1 MSVRPLLCSGS
12 AADES
17 ESGSER
23 HRDDEEEV
31 VEQAAEAEKKSV
43 DSGETE
49 GSESS
54 EENEKEVK
62 PYFLRP
68 KKQKTLETKPETKPG
83 QPGVTLD
90 IGEPAPQ
97 VLDVVVWVR
106 VDSITAIDLEKQS
119 FTGDLWLFL
128 VTAKEYKEGE
138 AERKNIEEFFDNFP
152 IDREH
157 KSEYWGAIQ
166 NQVTAAASTDH
177 PKPHLYKVGDRVG
190 LAWRLSGEFSE
201 AWELDNFPFDCQ
213 DLTIS
218 IMIRYPKKPGKYQM
232 RFVRDGHPDRT
243 SFVRDKNFPSLERTW
258 DFPEKLIVWSRD
270 VSHMKNM
277 KKKKN
282 ESEICPVPKETTSNK
297 KEMMRQI
304 LHVTLQVRRN
314 PWYYVS
320 NIVVPMFSIVLLS
333 GSSFVIP
340 AEKIQD
346 RLSASLTLVLTAV
359 AYKYNVV
366 QTAPPIGYHTWLDW
380 YVLMCYGALFAV
392 VMENCIS
399 YIVFWNTEDQ
409 ITKDYQQTKDYQ
421 NHVFVERRVVFTMF
435 IAFLLLNLAFG
446 LVACRARSLPS
457 RIAKRLKENK
467 EREVP
472 WLENFDVLSPARR
485 TCSFHVEPPG
495 SDDD

>member
-1 MSVRPLLCSGS
+1 MSVHPLLCSGS
-12 AADES
+12 GTDES
-17 ESGSER
+17 DSAGER
-23 HRDDEEEV
+23 HGADDEEV
-31 VEQAAEAEKKSV
+31 VGAEKKSV
-43 DSGETE
+43 DSGDTE
-49 GSESS
+49 GSETS
-54 EENEKEVK
+54 EEKDNEVK

-68 KKQKTLETKPETKPG
+68 KKPETKPSKP
-83 QPGVTLD
+83 PGVALD
-90 IGEPAPQ
+90 VLGDTPR

-119 FTGDLWLFL
+119 FTGDMWLFL
-128 VTAKEYKEGE
+128 LTAKEYKEGE
-138 AERKNIEEFFDNFP
+138 GERENIVEFFKSFP
-152 IDREH
+152 IQKHTEH
-157 KSEYWGAIQ
+157 WGAIQ
-166 NQVTAAASTDH
+166 NQITAAVSSDH

-213 DLTIS
+213 DLTVS
-218 IMIRYPKKPGKYQM
+218 IMIRYPIREPGYQM

-243 SFVRDKNFPSLERTW
+243 SFVRDKHFPSLERTW

-277 KKKKN
+277 KKKKD
-282 ESEICPVPKETTSNK
+282 SKICPVPKETASNK
-297 KEMMRQI
+297 QETMRQI

-392 VMENCIS
+392 VLENSIS
-399 YIVFWNTEDQ
+399 YIVFWHTEDQ
-409 ITKDYQQTKDYQ
+409 TTDYQKTKEYQ
-421 NHVFVERRVVFTMF
+421 NHVFFERWVVITMF
-435 IAFLLLNLAFG
+435 LVFLLLNLAFG
-446 LVACRARSLPS
+446 IVACRARSLPS

-467 EREVP
+467 EHEVP
-472 WLENFDVLSPARR
+472 WLENFDLLSPMARSA
-485 TCSFHVEPPG
+485 CSFAADV
-495 SDDD
+495 SDD